1 MYDVIEEYLKVNDCT
16 IYASNG
22 MYVNTQLEP
31 SIVNEADGYVIDVIS
46 YVFLCELIIST
57 SIKSAIYGMCQIT
70 SL

>member
-1 MYDVIEEYLKVNDCT
+1 MYDVIEKYLKVYDCT

-46 YVFLCELIIST
+46 YVFLCELNISI
-57 SIKSAIYGMCQIT
+57 SVKNAIYGM
-70 SL
+70 